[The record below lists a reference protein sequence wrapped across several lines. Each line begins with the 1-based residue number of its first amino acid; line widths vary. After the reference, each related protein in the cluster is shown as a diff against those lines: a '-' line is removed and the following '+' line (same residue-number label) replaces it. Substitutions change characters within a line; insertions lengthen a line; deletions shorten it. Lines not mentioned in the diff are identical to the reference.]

1 MQSLNLCGF
10 EVAGEIAQV
19 GVVFINLNPE
29 IKRIVRS
36 TSSTLKENDVTRL
49 PVQGSYYHGEL
60 EPSLISG
67 ERLKTRCQGNYD
79 VHLAISA
86 RQVQVEV
93 VVDNVRLTSKTL
105 SIKGFNAQ
113 SFSLVQLD

>member
-1 MQSLNLCGF
+1 MQSLNPCGF
-10 EVAGEIAQV
+10 EVSGEIAQV

-29 IKRIVRS
+29 IKFLVRT
-36 TSSTLKENDVTRL
+36 TSSTLKEKDVTRL

-60 EPSLISG
+60 KPSLISG
-67 ERLKTRCQGNYD
+67 ERLKTRCQGNYV
-79 VHLAISA
+79 VHLAMSA

-93 VVDNVRLTSKTL
+93 IVGNTRLTSKPL
-105 SIKGFNAQ
+105 SIKDFNGQ